1 MTSLPKNGQIGGPVL
16 GRRQVMM
23 GLAATALAPSLFSPS
38 IARSADRLPVR
49 MSKAGPGTA
58 GTIQDDLVA
67 KFPELD
73 PGLDIDWIDGSPG
86 QFQMLLVSGA
96 LDCGPFG
103 ALGIA
108 EAAQKGAELVIF
120 GSRLNNH
127 GSWIVKGDSPY
138 QHPSDL
144 KGKRIATQLPT
155 SDTYRHARMAAAL
168 HKLDLEK
175 DFQVSFGPSVSNVA
189 LFNRG
194 DVDAVISIEP
204 VSTQLIAQGHREIA
218 RVADQWRDATGD
230 STTLSLVG
238 VSATAKWVDE
248 NQETARR
255 VAQMTLGVNKRFAS
269 EPSLIRDSAIQ
280 AGMGLKNPSEELL
293 SLLEQ
298 RLPRVYATEWNEA
311 VINDFNR
318 QLEIA
323 IDLKIV
329 DSRPK
334 YTFTRIL

>member
-1 MTSLPKNGQIGGPVL
+1 MVSPKPHTIGGPIA
-16 GRRQVMM
+16 GRRQVLA
-23 GLAATALAPSLFSPS
+23 GLAASAFVLPFLPRPSG
-38 IARSADRLPVR
+38 AATDRLPVR

-58 GTIQDDLVA
+58 GTVQDDMLQ

-73 PGLDIDWIDGSPG
+73 PGLDIEWIDGSPG
-86 QFQMLLVSGA
+86 QFQMLLLSGA

-127 GSWIVKGDSPY
+127 GSWIVKADSPF
-138 QHPSDL
+138 QHPADL
-144 KGKRIATQLPT
+144 KGKRIATQLST

-168 HKLDLEK
+168 QKLDLEN

-194 DVDAVISIEP
+194 DVDAVIAIEP

-218 RVADQWRDATGD
+218 KVADQWRDATG
-230 STTLSLVG
+230 SSAPLSLVG

-248 NQETARR
+248 NTETARR
-255 VAQMTLGVNKRFAS
+255 VAQMTLAVNRRFAT
-269 EPSLIRDSAIQ
+269 EPSLIRDPAIQ
-280 AGMGLKNPSEELL
+280 AGMGIKNPSEELL
-293 SLLEQ
+293 ALLEQ

-318 QLEIA
+318 QLDVA
-323 IDLKIV
+323 IDLKIIK
-329 DSRPK
+329 SRPK
-334 YTFTRIL
+334 YTFAKTL

>member
-1 MTSLPKNGQIGGPVL
+1 MVSRKEYTFGGPIA
-16 GRRQVMM
+16 GRRQVLA
-23 GLAATALAPSLFSPS
+23 GLTASALALPFFPRLS
-38 IARSADRLPVR
+38 SAASDRLPVR

-58 GTIQDDLVA
+58 GTVQDDLLT

-73 PGLDIDWIDGSPG
+73 PGLDIEWIDGSPG
-86 QFQMLLVSGA
+86 QFQMLLISGA

-127 GSWIVKGDSPY
+127 GSWIVRGDSPY

-155 SDTYRHARMAAAL
+155 SDTYRQARMAAAL
-168 HKLDLEK
+168 QKLDLEK

-194 DVDAVISIEP
+194 DVDAVIAIEP

-218 RVADQWRDATGD
+218 RVADQWREATGD
-230 STTLSLVG
+230 NAPLSLVG
-238 VSATAKWVDE
+238 VSATAKWVDG
-248 NQETARR
+248 NTETARR
-255 VAQMTLGVNKRFAS
+255 VAQMTLAVNRRFAT
-269 EPSLIRDSAIQ
+269 EPSLIRDPAIQ
-280 AGMGLKNPSEELL
+280 GGMGIKNPSEELL
-293 SLLEQ
+293 ALLEK

-318 QLEIA
+318 QLDVA
-323 IDLKIV
+323 IDLKIIER
-329 DSRPK
+329 RPK
-334 YTFTRIL
+334 YSFAKTL